1 MCDLFARAIRKH
13 SFANPPPLQLL
24 SANQNFAN
32 AQTHLRILL
41 KLQYKYAQTA
51 PQIFISNSPTFK
63 FSNNQSS
70 PSLIS
75 KLRSLGE
82 ARHPE
87 GRGPGPRP
95 EDKGAAQRDST
106 RGSNKQGESLLST
119 AALSILGRLVCSLQA
134 QSASCCLNESQTSLG
149 GWVFCW
155 CRLLQNHINCS

>member
-13 SFANPPPLQLL
+13 SFANQPPLQLL

-51 PQIFISNSPTFK
+51 PQIFISNFPTFK

-87 GRGPGPRP
+87 GRGPGPRRALHSGIQQ
-95 EDKGAAQRDST
+95 GAATSKV
-106 RGSNKQGESLLST
+106 SHSSLLIPAVSV
-119 AALSILGRLVCSLQA
+119 SHK
-134 QSASCCLNESQTSLG
+134 TSWA
-149 GWVFCW
+149 GWVFYLVQSLTKSHQ
-155 CRLLQNHINCS
+155 LLLTLSTIKKHGWDAAQ